1 MELAPE
7 KPARLQEN
15 DQVDI
20 LFQDD
25 VLQDHLAQLR
35 TTELIED
42 PQLHVIGEETDQ
54 LQDHV
59 DDLRELCNY
68 GVRVSADVRSETGI
82 QVETQTGNEAV
93 SDHSG
98 CDSSPDYLMRHESF
112 LFLIDVWK
120 RVDEQ
125 FNP

>member
-1 MELAPE
+1 VELAPE
-7 KPARLQEN
+7 KPTRLQEN

-42 PQLHVIGEETDQ
+42 AQLHVIGEEADQ

-59 DDLRELCNY
+59 DDLREL
-68 GVRVSADVRSETGI
+68 
-82 QVETQTGNEAV
+82 
-93 SDHSG
+93 
-98 CDSSPDYLMRHESF
+98 
-112 LFLIDVWK
+112 
-120 RVDEQ
+120 
-125 FNP
+125 